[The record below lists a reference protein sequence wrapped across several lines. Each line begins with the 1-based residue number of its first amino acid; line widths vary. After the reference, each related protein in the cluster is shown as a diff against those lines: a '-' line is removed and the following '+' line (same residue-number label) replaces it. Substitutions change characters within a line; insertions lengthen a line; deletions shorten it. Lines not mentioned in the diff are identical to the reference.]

1 MKAVSLPIAEP
12 AVFPGGGVV
21 ADTIAET
28 VDLLYTIDQEHL
40 TPDQQIALAGAMAAL
55 AQAERLDQISERLR
69 SIHQVLNTFVMRSS
83 VDGGR

>member
-1 MKAVSLPIAEP
+1 M
-12 AVFPGGGVV
+12 

-40 TPDQQIALAGAMAAL
+40 TLDQQIALGTAMATL
-55 AQAERLDQISERLR
+55 AQAERLEQINERLR
-69 SIHQVLNTFVMRSS
+69 SIHQVLNSWALKAT

>member
-1 MKAVSLPIAEP
+1 M
-12 AVFPGGGVV
+12 

-40 TPDQQIALAGAMAAL
+40 TLDQQIALGAALAAL
-55 AQAERLDQISERLR
+55 AQAERLEQINERLR
-69 SIHQVLNTFVMRSS
+69 SIHQVLNAWSLRAT